1 MLIVAAGTGA
11 FQNAPMQAQPKQ
23 PPAATSLGPDAL
35 RQVVCSDDDH
45 ALERFIQARVDLQCR
60 YEQGRPPW
68 LLAARAG
75 AARVL
80 ARLAPLVDTTAVDD
94 LGNDAL
100 MLAAAYGHEDAVRV
114 LVAVCD
120 AKRANKVG
128 WSALTY
134 ALAAGSQECV
144 ELLLPISDLEHV
156 DASGDTPE
164 LVAFDSGFGDLAE
177 LVRVERW
184 WRGLKPLRGQ
194 GRH

>member
-1 MLIVAAGTGA
+1 ME
-11 FQNAPMQAQPKQ
+11 AQRK
-23 PPAATSLGPDAL
+23 PPTASARLGPDAL
-35 RQVVCSDDDH
+35 RRVVCSDDDRG
-45 ALERFIQARVDLQCR
+45 LERFIEARIDLQCR

-100 MLAAAYGHEDAVRV
+100 MLAAAYGHDDAVRV
-114 LVAVCD
+114 LVPLCD

-134 ALAAGSQECV
+134 ALAAGSHACV

-156 DASGDTPE
+156 DVSGDTPE

-184 WRGLKPLRGQ
+184 WRGLKPLRAQ